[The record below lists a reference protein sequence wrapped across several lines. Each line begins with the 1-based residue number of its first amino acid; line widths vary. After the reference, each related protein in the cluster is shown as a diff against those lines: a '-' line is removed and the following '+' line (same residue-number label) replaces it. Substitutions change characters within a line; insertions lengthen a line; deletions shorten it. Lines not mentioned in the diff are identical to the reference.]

1 MDPDYISGN
10 ERIFELDINL
20 LQANPLQ
27 PRGLI
32 TPESLAELAESIR
45 EHGVLEPI
53 VVAQTPAGYQI
64 IAGER
69 RWRASKLVGL
79 DKVPVIIKETSP
91 QGMLE
96 MAIVENVQRV
106 DLNPL
111 ERAQAYRRLMD
122 EFNLTNSEISQRVS
136 KSPSYISNTIRLLTL
151 PDALKDALMSG
162 QTTEG
167 HVRAL
172 SSLEDPH
179 LIIEAYKEVLRRNLS
194 VRGTEELVRKMRS
207 HHGIGPKKGADQST
221 MRIVNEDIDR
231 IQEGLLRS
239 LSKGGEDQSARVKYI
254 QTGKNARLEIRWE
267 GHPGETSEKVEE
279 FYRAVTNYFN
289 NYRMD
294 QNSDNNDDSNSRSQD
309 QSESSGY

>member
-1 MDPDYISGN
+1 M
-10 ERIFELDINL
+10 

-45 EHGVLEPI
+45 EHGILEPL
-53 VVAQTPAGYQI
+53 VLAKTPAGYQI

-69 RWRASKLVGL
+69 RWRASRLVGL
-79 DKVPVIIKETSP
+79 AKVPVIIRETTP

-111 ERAQAYRRLMD
+111 ERAQAYKRLMD
-122 EFNLTNSEISQRVS
+122 EFNLTNSEIAQRVS

-172 SSLEDPH
+172 SALEDPH
-179 LIIEAYKEVLRRNLS
+179 LIIEAYKEVLKRNLS
-194 VRGTEELVRKMRS
+194 VRGTEELVRKIRS
-207 HHGIGPKKGADQST
+207 HHGIGPKKGASPLT
-221 MRIVNEDIDR
+221 MRVVSEEVDR
-231 IQEGLLRS
+231 IEGDLKERLGKTFNG
-239 LSKGGEDQSARVKYI
+239 KGVKVKYVL
-254 QTGKNARLEIRWE
+254 TGTTAKLEIRFDGQPE
-267 GHPGETSEKVEE
+267 ITNEEVRKIYEAISNYYPG
-279 FYRAVTNYFN
+279 
-289 NYRMD
+289 
-294 QNSDNNDDSNSRSQD
+294 
-309 QSESSGY
+309 

>member
-1 MDPDYISGN
+1 MDEQIY
-10 ERIFELDINL
+10 ELDIEL
-20 LQANPLQ
+20 LQPNALQ

-32 TPESLAELAESIR
+32 TPASLAELAESIR
-45 EHGVLEPI
+45 THGILEPI
-53 VVAQTPAGYQI
+53 VVAKTPAGYQI

-79 DKVPVIIKETSP
+79 KRVPVAIRETTP

-136 KSPSYISNTIRLLTL
+136 KSPAYISNTIKLLTL

-167 HVRAL
+167 HARAL
-172 SSLEDPH
+172 ASLEDPH
-179 LIIEAYKEVLRRNLS
+179 LVIEAYKEVLKRSLS
-194 VRGTEELVRKMRS
+194 VRGTEDLVRRMRTRQ
-207 HHGIGPKKGADQST
+207 GLGPKKMADVESMHVISEQVDT
-221 MRIVNEDIDR
+221 MQADMASVIKRAIE
-231 IQEGLLRS
+231 RS
-239 LSKGGEDQSARVKYI
+239 SVKCT
-254 QTGKNARLEIRWE
+254 QTGKRTKIEFVIEGDPHKTTPILQDIHNAIT
-267 GHPGETSEKVEE
+267 G
-279 FYRAVTNYFN
+279 YFN
-289 NYRMD
+289 LKED
-294 QNSDNNDDSNSRSQD
+294 A
-309 QSESSGY
+309 

>member
-1 MDPDYISGN
+1 MDNTDGQD
-10 ERIFELDINL
+10 RIFELDINM

-45 EHGVLEPI
+45 AHGILEPI
-53 VVAQTPAGYQI
+53 VVAKTPAGYQI

-69 RWRASKLVGL
+69 RWRASRLVGL
-79 DKVPVIIKETSP
+79 EVVPVIIKETSP

-111 ERAQAYRRLMD
+111 ERAQAYKRLMD
-122 EFNLTNSEISQRVS
+122 EFELTNAEIAQRVS

-151 PDALKDALMSG
+151 PDALKDALMSL

-179 LIIEAYKEVLRRNLS
+179 LIIEAYKEVLKRNLS
-194 VRGTEELVRKMRS
+194 VRGTEELVRRIRS
-207 HHGIGPKKGADQST
+207 RHGIAPKKGADT
-221 MRIVNEDIDR
+221 NKMKIVSEDIDR
-231 IQEGLLRS
+231 IQEGLLS
-239 LSKGGEDQSARVKYI
+239 KLSGPVEDSKTKVKYDL
-254 QTGKNARLEIRWE
+254 TGKTASLKITFE
-267 GHPGETSEKVEE
+267 GNPEETNRKVEE
-279 FYRAVTNYFN
+279 IYKAINAYFE
-289 NYRMD
+289 
-294 QNSDNNDDSNSRSQD
+294 DNPIEESRSK
-309 QSESSGY
+309 SEPQAENNFFGE